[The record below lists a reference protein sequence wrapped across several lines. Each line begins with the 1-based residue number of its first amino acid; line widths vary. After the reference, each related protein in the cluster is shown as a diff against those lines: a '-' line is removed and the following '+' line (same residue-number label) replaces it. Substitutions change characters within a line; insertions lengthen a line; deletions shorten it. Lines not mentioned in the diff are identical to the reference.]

1 MKIARPRRVT
11 RSYLQTI
18 EGTPE
23 EIMPLYC
30 PVREAEWCAGW
41 DPIVV
46 YSESGVVEPDC
57 VFVTGDGLLESAW
70 FVTRYVPEAGQ
81 VEMVKHTPGVTFVK
95 LSISLEPAP
104 GKTTCAT
111 ITYSLTALSRAGEQ
125 ALAEFTEEHY
135 ATMMQAW
142 EKAMNHYLKTGVL
155 LTGLPA
161 F

>member
-1 MKIARPRRVT
+1 MRITRPRRVT
-11 RSYLQTI
+11 RSYVQTI
-18 EGTPE
+18 AGTPQ

-57 VFVTGDGLLESAW
+57 VFVTGDGNVESAW
-70 FVTRYVPEAGQ
+70 FVTRYDLAAGR
-81 VEMVKHTPGVTFVK
+81 VEMVKHTPAVTFVK
-95 LSISLEPAP
+95 LNISLETAT
-104 GKTTCAT
+104 GTTTRAT
-111 ITYSLTALSRAGEQ
+111 IRYSLTALSSVGDRALE
-125 ALAEFTEEHY
+125 AFTEESY

-142 EKAMNHYLKTGVL
+142 EKAMNHYLKTGEL
-155 LTGLPA
+155 LTGLPE